1 MKLRVIDRLI
11 AALAGIMLVCLA
23 VVPLADTLFNAG
35 ILDRL
40 AKIAAFK
47 SASHILFMVGGGV
60 VVLLAGIL
68 SLRVALR
75 RSKSKGFVVQT
86 TDVGELSI
94 SIRAIEDLVNK
105 CVAKHDELHV
115 SSTTLDNS
123 RGGLTIGLRVGLATG
138 VNIPLAVNAL
148 QKQIKQYV
156 TACSGVD
163 VQEVKV
169 QVEATSAK
177 AKPSIYAVSEML
189 ENPAPLPREAEQVPE
204 VAAEPAPAEVK
215 EPEEKCLHQRLF
227 SEEEQPANMPMP
239 PVEAPVE
246 KVVEAPVE
254 EEQEVNIPTE
264 EATEAWEANVPS
276 DEEVEAFEKK
286 VPAEEIVAAW
296 EKAEEEA
303 AEAAAVS
310 ELETLSG
317 LTDEVKEVEAVEETA
332 EADETEAEEVEK
344 VEAVEESA
352 EFVADEESIAELA
365 ALDGAEEAEV
375 AAEGEKEAE

>member
-11 AALAGIMLVCLA
+11 AALAGIILVCLA
-23 VVPLADTLFNAG
+23 VVPLADTLFDVG

-68 SLRVALR
+68 CLRVALR
-75 RSKSKGFVVQT
+75 RSKRKGFVVQT

-189 ENPAPLPREAEQVPE
+189 ENPTPLPREAEQVPE

-246 KVVEAPVE
+246 EVVEAPVE
-254 EEQEVNIPTE
+254 EEQEANIPTE
-264 EATEAWEANVPS
+264 EANVPS

-310 ELETLSG
+310 ELAPLSG
-317 LTDEVKEVEAVEETA
+317 LTDEVEEVEAVEETA
-332 EADETEAEEVEK
+332 EADETEAEEVEE

-375 AAEGEKEAE
+375 AAEGEE

>member
-1 MKLRVIDRLI
+1 MKLRVIDRLVT
-11 AALAGIMLVCLA
+11 ALAGIMLVCLA
-23 VVPLADTLFNAG
+23 VVPLADTLFDVG

-177 AKPSIYAVSEML
+177 AKPSIYAGSERL

-227 SEEEQPANMPMP
+227 GEEEQPANMPMP

-246 KVVEAPVE
+246 EVVEAPVE
-254 EEQEVNIPTE
+254 EEQEANIPTE
-264 EATEAWEANVPS
+264 EANVPS
-276 DEEVEAFEKK
+276 DEEVEAYEKK

-317 LTDEVKEVEAVEETA
+317 LTDEVEEVEAVEETA
-332 EADETEAEEVEK
+332 EADETEAEEVEE

-375 AAEGEKEAE
+375 AAEGEEKQEEAE

>member
-11 AALAGIMLVCLA
+11 AALAGIILVCLA

-68 SLRVALR
+68 CLRVALR
-75 RSKSKGFVVQT
+75 RSKRKGFVVQT

-105 CVAKHDELHV
+105 CVAKHEELHV

-204 VAAEPAPAEVK
+204 VAAKPAPAEVK

-246 KVVEAPVE
+246 EVAEAPVE
-254 EEQEVNIPTE
+254 EEQEANIPTE

-317 LTDEVKEVEAVEETA
+317 LTDEVEEVEAVEETA
-332 EADETEAEEVEK
+332 EADETEAEEAEE

-352 EFVADEESIAELA
+352 EFVADEESVAELA
-365 ALDGAEEAEV
+365 ALDGAEEAEI
-375 AAEGEKEAE
+375 AAEGEEEAE